1 MRLKSLLE
9 TKREQV
15 HTLRNMLRANK
26 TTAETA
32 LANLKQKYEKE
43 KINVSSTMQQLRS
56 ELKTLKED
64 AAIYGSL
71 RAVFSQRY
79 DEYMTQLDEMQR
91 KLSVSDKKF
100 FYSYFQHMHILGIS
114 CIHFSNCV
122 VLFHTIF
129 HHLLVGKCD

>member
-91 KLSVSDKKF
+91 KLSVSDKKILLQLF
-100 FYSYFQHMHILGIS
+100 SAHAYLGYFMHTL
-114 CIHFSNCV
+114 
-122 VLFHTIF
+122 
-129 HHLLVGKCD
+129 

>member
-91 KLSVSDKKF
+91 KLSVSDKNSF
-100 FYSYFQHMHILGIS
+100 TVIFSTCIS
-114 CIHFSNCV
+114 WV
-122 VLFHTIF
+122 FHAYT
-129 HHLLVGKCD
+129 LATA